1 MNKTSSNKNRNLRKI
16 HITFVM
22 DKVTLREVLLR
33 VLVVIIIPPNTTF
46 VSIHLTLTYNT
57 PTEESLNKLKIKDE
71 QRLT

>member
-1 MNKTSSNKNRNLRKI
+1 
-16 HITFVM
+16 M